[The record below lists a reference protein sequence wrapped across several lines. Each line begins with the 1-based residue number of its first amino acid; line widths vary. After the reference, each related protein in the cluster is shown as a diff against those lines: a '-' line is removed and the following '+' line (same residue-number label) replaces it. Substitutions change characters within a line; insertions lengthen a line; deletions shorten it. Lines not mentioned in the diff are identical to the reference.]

1 MKISGERQTAVIC
14 KKGVSPI
21 KHDKP
26 VKPAHKRSQHVKVIK
41 VSEDKDSNKEQIV
54 SKEEIPLEAKV
65 SEESTKLAIPKKD
78 VSPVKLDKRDNED
91 KCDKN
96 VDEEKS
102 QSKTKDVKV
111 QSDSSDSTNKDAEG
125 KTDSS
130 TKVVHKNDEMKESP
144 SVVQE
149 AEKAEGKI
157 YEGES
162 SKSEND

>member
-14 KKGVSPI
+14 KKGVSPF

-26 VKPAHKRSQHVKVIK
+26 VKPALKRSQCVKVIK

-65 SEESTKLAIPKKD
+65 SEESTKPAIHRKD
-78 VSPVKLDKRDNED
+78 VLPVRLDKRDNDD

-102 QSKTKDVKV
+102 QSKTKNVKV

-125 KTDSS
+125 KSGT
-130 TKVVHKNDEMKESP
+130 
-144 SVVQE
+144 
-149 AEKAEGKI
+149 
-157 YEGES
+157 
-162 SKSEND
+162 